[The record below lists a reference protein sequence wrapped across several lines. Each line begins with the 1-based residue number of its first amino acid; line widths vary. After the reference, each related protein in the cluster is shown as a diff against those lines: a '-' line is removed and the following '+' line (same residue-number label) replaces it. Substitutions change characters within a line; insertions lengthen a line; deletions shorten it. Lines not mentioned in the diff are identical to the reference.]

1 MSAYKHQTAGDRIA
15 AATNA
20 RKAALEKFR
29 AKPPPDD
36 PAVIER
42 HAAQRAI
49 VEAREARAAERKALR
64 EAEAARVAAEQAAI
78 VAEKERQQAEQA
90 AYLARKANDAA
101 QVQADHKARALALA
115 AEQKAA
121 RDARYAR
128 RKAR

>member
-1 MSAYKHQTAGDRIA
+1 MSAFKHQSAGDRITA
-15 AATNA
+15 AANA
-20 RKAALEKFR
+20 KKAMLDKFK

-36 PAVIER
+36 PAVMER
-42 HAAQRAI
+42 QAAQRAV
-49 VEAREARAAERKALR
+49 VEARDARAAERRAIRDAELARLAAEKAAL
-64 EAEAARVAAEQAAI
+64 EAER
-78 VAEKERQQAEQA
+78 ERQVVEQA

-101 QVQADHKARALALA
+101 QAQADYKARALALA